1 MQTTDLRNLLRLYGL
16 QTLKTVSRAVML
28 WFVTVSPVLGQS
40 TRGNYNY
47 LDFQNKPYYFG
58 ITLGYNS
65 SDYRV
70 FRGKNFNLNNDSIAG
85 VESVTGPGFNLQII
99 SNLKIGDNFDI
110 RFLPGFAFAER
121 TLEYDP
127 SRRGRVNYL
136 KKIES
141 VFVELP
147 FQVRY
152 KSAPYQDKRLF
163 VLAGL
168 KYSYDI
174 QSRSRTRQATDLVKI
189 SPTDF
194 AIEYG
199 AGVQMF
205 FPYFIF
211 SPEFKMSHGLG
222 NILIYKQ
229 GFNESSV
236 LEKLLSRMFTI
247 SLHFEG

>member
-16 QTLKTVSRAVML
+16 QTLKTVSRAVIVL
-28 WFVTVSPVLGQS
+28 LATAAPVSAQS

-70 FRGKNFNLNNDSIAG
+70 FRGKNFNIHNDSIAG

-99 SNLKIGDNFDI
+99 SNLKLGENFDI

-121 TLEYDP
+121 SLEYDP
-127 SRRGRVNYL
+127 SRRGRADYL

-174 QSRSRTRQATDLVKI
+174 QSRSRSRQATDLVKI
-189 SPTDF
+189 APTDF
-194 AIEYG
+194 SIEYG

-229 GFNESSV
+229 GFNESGI

>member
-1 MQTTDLRNLLRLYGL
+1 MLLALVAASTTAAQT
-16 QTLKTVSRAVML
+16 
-28 WFVTVSPVLGQS
+28 

-58 ITLGYNS
+58 ITLGYNA

-70 FRGKNFNLNNDSIAG
+70 FRGKNFNISNDSIAG
-85 VESVTGPGFNLQII
+85 VESVNGPGFNLQII
-99 SNLKIGDNFDI
+99 SNLKLGENFDV

-127 SRRGRVNYL
+127 MRRSRANYL
-136 KKIES
+136 RKIES

-152 KSAPYQDKRLF
+152 KSAPYKDKRLF
-163 VLAGL
+163 VLTGL

-174 QSRSRTRQATDLVKI
+174 QSRARSRQATELVKI
-189 SPTDF
+189 APTDF
-194 AIEYG
+194 ALEFG

-211 SPEFKMSHGLG
+211 SPEIKMSHGLG
-222 NILIYKQ
+222 NILIYKPN
-229 GFNESSV
+229 FNESGV